1 MHWQVCLVPQLGF
14 ANSVFQPELH
24 SVVKWDSFFHLPP
37 PFLFCLIIIL
47 YPKPFDFSASC
58 GFVHFS
64 ANISMAKKQTL
75 PTFLLLYGCMIFLS
89 QATALYRSRF
99 ELWQVFVLMLLLHS
113 SARRLFDCPHCQPTH
128 FYWQG
133 ELMKNPCQTSKHWDV
148 KHSSWTI
155 IILK

>member
-1 MHWQVCLVPQLGF
+1 MFSPTAWFCKFSFSTWAALNCQVRQFFQSPTALSLLPLPSFSILLG
-14 ANSVFQPELH
+14 L
-24 SVVKWDSFFHLPP
+24 
-37 PFLFCLIIIL
+37 
-47 YPKPFDFSASC
+47 KPFDFSDSC